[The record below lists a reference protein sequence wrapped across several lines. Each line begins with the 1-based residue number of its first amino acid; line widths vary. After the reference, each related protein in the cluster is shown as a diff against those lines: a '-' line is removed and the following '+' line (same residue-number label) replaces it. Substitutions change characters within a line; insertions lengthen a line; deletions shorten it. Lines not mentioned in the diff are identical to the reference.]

1 MFKLQGFLICL
12 MALSAPNSGAVDLD
26 YSSKYESVNDTSIVF
41 SGDWDIDNDGRAD
54 ALTDG
59 LMFLRYAFGLRGDP
73 LVNGLISSRSD
84 HNAATDI
91 ERELKTV
98 FEISGDID
106 GTVDFDDIRV
116 TSLN

>member
-1 MFKLQGFLICL
+1 
-12 MALSAPNSGAVDLD
+12 
-26 YSSKYESVNDTSIVF
+26 
-41 SGDWDIDNDGRAD
+41 
-54 ALTDG
+54 
-59 LMFLRYAFGLRGDP
+59 MFLRYAFGLRGDP

-106 GTVDFDDIRV
+106 GDGTVDFDDIRV
-116 TSLN
+116 TNLN